1 MKFYLHTL
9 EGKPA
14 GFDGEQ
20 ICYAGKGHDRWKAP
34 LVQDLKTIR
43 EQQKKTFEYRK
54 KNFKETF
61 DKYQTTYDYV
71 IVSLKNGY

>member
-1 MKFYLHTL
+1 MTKYYLHTL

-20 ICYAGKGHDRWKAP
+20 ICYASKGNGWFVP
-34 LVQDLKTIR
+34 LVKDLKTIR
-43 EQQKKTFEYRK
+43 RQQQQTFEFRK
-54 KNFKETF
+54 KLKEKY

-71 IVSLKNGY
+71 IVDGCVE